1 MGPGLKA
8 EPWPRHGILFPNAQP
23 IFIDPPDPHMTDA
36 AELRFVQLGAL
47 ALRLNALDIDAIEKA
62 LEQRRGQA
70 PDLLS
75 SARLLLDLN
84 PLAEV
89 APVQTGVLSELI
101 ERLARRGFPVFGLV
115 AGPLAGQQ
123 AQALGLPV
131 LSSVAEMRQAARPVA
146 RSGASEAPPPPAT
159 AAVGL
164 HIERQVRSGQQV
176 YARDGDLVIHGNVS
190 AGAEVIADGSIHIYG
205 ALRGRALAGAEGRE
219 QARVYCQEF
228 HAELVSV
235 AGHYKVLEE
244 LPKPLRGLAI
254 QVWLEDGQLRMDRL
268 R

>member
-1 MGPGLKA
+1 
-8 EPWPRHGILFPNAQP
+8 
-23 IFIDPPDPHMTDA
+23 MTDA
-36 AELRFVQLGAL
+36 ADLRFVQLGAL
-47 ALRLNALDIDAIEKA
+47 ALRLNTLDIDAIEQA

-84 PLAEV
+84 PLGEDQ
-89 APVQTGVLSELI
+89 PVDARILSELI
-101 ERLARRGFPVFGLV
+101 ARLARRGFPVFGLV

-131 LSSVAEMRQAARPVA
+131 LSSVAELRQAASPRAKPA
-146 RSGASEAPPPPAT
+146 EPESPPPPAA

-164 HIERQVRSGQQV
+164 HVGRQVRSGQQV

-205 ALRGRALAGAEGRE
+205 ALRGRALAGADGRE

-244 LPKPLRGLAI
+244 LPRPLRGLAI